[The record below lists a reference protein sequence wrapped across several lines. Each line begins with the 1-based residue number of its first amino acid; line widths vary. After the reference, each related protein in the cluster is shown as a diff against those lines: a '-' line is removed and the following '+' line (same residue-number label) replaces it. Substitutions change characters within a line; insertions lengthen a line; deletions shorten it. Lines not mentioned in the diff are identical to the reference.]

1 MANANLKTKL
11 QHLELPYI
19 KLYRKVTHNIVNSNL
34 VGAAVDTIAERKGV
48 RTDKLHEYRFFISF
62 VVWRHQRTVW
72 TSKTIAVFRIVLANV

>member
-11 QHLELPYI
+11 QHLELSYI

-48 RTDKLHEYRFFISF
+48 RTDKLHEYRFLYLLLFGDINAQCGP
-62 VVWRHQRTVW
+62 QRQ
-72 TSKTIAVFRIVLANV
+72 